1 MSSEVLPAFTAFID
15 DLRSIWASETETQTR
30 MEKARDRL
38 EILVRDPA
46 LQSHSRTW
54 PSTEGRKNLLLH
66 EDEEYGFVVNA
77 VVRVPGRTGSVH
89 DHAHAWTAYG
99 VCDGAEH
106 LERYDR
112 IDDGSKEGY
121 ADIKMVSKTLG
132 SAGTVDLVAPWAI
145 HAEQGGGARS
155 AAVIIRSERLVGKV
169 LQHNYDPVN
178 RSVVERSGP
187 TQIPYE
193 LVVA

>member
-1 MSSEVLPAFTAFID
+1 MSQNTLPAFAAFIAD
-15 DLRSIWASETETQTR
+15 MKAIWASERDTQKR
-30 MEKARDRL
+30 MERSRDRL
-38 EILVRDPA
+38 EILVRDPT
-46 LQSHSRTW
+46 LQAHSRSW

-66 EDEEYGFVVNA
+66 EDEEFGFVVNA

-99 VCDGAEH
+99 VCDGAEY

-112 IDDGSKEGY
+112 LDDGSREGH
-121 ADIKMVSKTLG
+121 AEIEMTSRTRG

-145 HAEQGGGARS
+145 HAEQGGEGRS

-169 LQHNYDPVN
+169 LQHGYDPVA
-178 RSVVERSGP
+178 RTVSQRSGP
-187 TQIPYE
+187 TQIPYP
-193 LVVA
+193 LVEG